1 LGKRRELEK
10 RDGLRFRC
18 QAVVDRFGTKPG
30 YRGPPVSTILLR
42 NVIDASTGNLLTD
55 HLWFTTGKWSS
66 GLVVGMSFQ
75 FDARATDYIKGYQGH
90 REVYDAPVSRDW
102 KLERPTKTVIMR
114 EETV

>member
-1 LGKRRELEK
+1 
-10 RDGLRFRC
+10 
-18 QAVVDRFGTKPG
+18 
-30 YRGPPVSTILLR
+30 
-42 NVIDASTGNLLTD
+42 
-55 HLWFTTGKWSS
+55 
-66 GLVVGMSFQ
+66 MSFQ